1 MIRRTM
7 TAAATLALAACG
19 GTRTPAADSSA
30 AAVLPPAVQPSPM
43 IPPDTMKAD
52 TVKQATADSA
62 SKAAAAKAAAAKPAK
77 AATPPGGFD
86 RLRKPKYTINEKTG
100 KMDTIKRP

>member
-1 MIRRTM
+1 MIRRSAL
-7 TAAATLALAACG
+7 AAALSLAACG

-30 AAVLPPAVQPSPM
+30 AVVPAAAVQPSPM

-52 TVKQATADSA
+52 TVQQAAADSA
-62 SKAAAAKAAAAKPAK
+62 ARAAAARPAK
-77 AATPPGGFD
+77 AATPPGDYD
-86 RLRKPKYTINEKTG
+86 RFRKPKYTINEKTG

>member
-52 TVKQATADSA
+52 TVQQAAADSA
-62 SKAAAAKAAAAKPAK
+62 ARAAAARPAK
-77 AATPPGGFD
+77 AATPPGDYD
-86 RLRKPKYTINEKTG
+86 RFRKPKYTINEKTG

>member
-1 MIRRTM
+1 VTIRRSVL
-7 TAAATLALAACG
+7 AAALSLAACG

-30 AAVLPPAVQPSPM
+30 AAVPPAAVQPSPM

-52 TVKQATADSA
+52 TVKQATADSTA
-62 SKAAAAKAAAAKPAK
+62 KAAAAKAKAAK

-100 KMDTIKRP
+100 KVDTIKRP